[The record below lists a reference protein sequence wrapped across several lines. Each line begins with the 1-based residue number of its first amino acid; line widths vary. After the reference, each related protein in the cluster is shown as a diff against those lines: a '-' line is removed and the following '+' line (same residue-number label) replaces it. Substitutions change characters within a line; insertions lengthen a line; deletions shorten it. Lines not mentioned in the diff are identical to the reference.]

1 MAHIF
6 EKAEK
11 VSGIALGLL
20 QRMIVLPNLF
30 PSRYGISDFK
40 GAKGDVV
47 NIKRPAILKAQD
59 AGFRS
64 RNNIVYQDLIQ
75 SRIQVALDRYPI
87 SPVQLSDEELTLDI
101 ENFAQD
107 VTAPQ
112 ARALVEDFENT
123 VAGVLSGTDY
133 VLEVVFNTSG
143 SDAEK
148 DPRQVAIKARKLLN
162 QKNVPATGRYWIV
175 GSEVSAA
182 IASFGKLLDV
192 DTAGL
197 PEAVR
202 EGVVGRLAGFTIVE
216 SNALDGEESYFVHNS
231 AVALAFVA
239 PAAPKGATSSAVAIE
254 GGLSVRQL
262 FDYDSDTLHDRSILG
277 VFTGGAAVTD
287 PEVGDDGQVIL
298 VDGKPQMEFIRGVKV
313 NFGAAPGTD
322 SDTWTTAITGAP
334 TGGTYTLTIDGEE
347 SAAID
352 FDAANAEIAAAINA
366 AAGVSG
372 AKVTGSTTKTIKFT
386 ELVLVALGD
395 NGLTGGTAPS
405 VTVTKA

>member
-11 VSGIALGLL
+11 IAAVGLGLL

-30 PSRYGISDFK
+30 TSRYGISDFK

-64 RNNIVYQDLIQ
+64 RNAIVYQDLVQ

-112 ARALVEDFENT
+112 VRALVEDFEKT
-123 VAGVLSGTDY
+123 VAGVLSGATYVHEVAYGGTSTD
-133 VLEVVFNTSG
+133 
-143 SDAEK
+143 
-148 DPRQVAIKARKLLN
+148 DPRKVAIQARKLLN
-162 QKNVPATGRYWIV
+162 QSNVPASGRYWIV

-182 IASFGKLLDV
+182 ISSYEKLLDV

-216 SNALDGEESYFVHNS
+216 SNALGGEESYFVHNS
-231 AVALAFVA
+231 AVALAYVA
-239 PAAPKGATSSAVAIE
+239 PAAPKGATSSAIAIE

-277 VFTGGAAVTD
+277 VFTGGAVVTD
-287 PEVGDDGQVIL
+287 PSVDEDGDVVLGG
-298 VDGKPQMEFIRGVKV
+298 DGKPVMEFVRAVKV
-313 NFGAAPGTD
+313 NFGAADTNESAKWTLASSGTV
-322 SDTWTTAITGAP
+322 S
-334 TGGTYTLTIDGEE
+334 GGTYTLTVDGAETGDI
-347 SAAID
+347 A
-352 FDAANAEIAAAINA
+352 FDASNTAIRDALNALPNVI
-366 AAGVSG
+366 G
-372 AKVTGSTTKTIKFT
+372 ATVTGTTSKTITFQKA
-386 ELVLVALGD
+386 VLMSAD
-395 NGLTGGTAPS
+395 STNITGGGS
-405 VTVTKA
+405 KTVTKA